1 MHRFT
6 YDKSIPFLFSTQQAR
21 SQQQTEIHIHLLKKH
36 APVNDISGVL
46 YLVDLFG
53 YFLHEYR
60 KNFSSRVGAH
70 KPKKYQSNSPSGRGA
85 RASYRTM
92 LPEIISARRGALN

>member
-1 MHRFT
+1 MRGFT
-6 YDKSIPFLFSTQQAR
+6 HDKSVPFLFSTQQAR

-53 YFLHEYR
+53 YFLHEYG

-70 KPKKYQSNSPSGRGA
+70 KPKKYVHLDVVPERRTERCSQRFRPRGA
-85 RASYRTM
+85 H
-92 LPEIISARRGALN
+92 